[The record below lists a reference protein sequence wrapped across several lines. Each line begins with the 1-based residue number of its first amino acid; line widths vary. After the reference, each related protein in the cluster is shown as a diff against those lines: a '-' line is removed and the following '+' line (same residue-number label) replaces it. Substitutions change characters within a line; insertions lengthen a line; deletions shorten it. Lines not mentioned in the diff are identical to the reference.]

1 MSKSGWCSCLP
12 PSDVLMDCVYPGSHP
27 RLAPPLL
34 AARAIAFQVFLA
46 LPFVYELR

>member
-1 MSKSGWCSCLP
+1 MGAAACLL
-12 PSDVLMDCVYPGSHP
+12 SDVLMDCAYLGSHP
-27 RLAPPLL
+27 HLTLPLL